1 MFASVIVQAGKSA
14 QFLTV
19 PKTSVTYNPYGE
31 TVFVVQ
37 ESGKGADGRPMLV
50 ARQVFVTTGASRGDQ
65 VAILKGVKEGD
76 NVVTSG
82 QMKLKNDSPVV
93 INNKITPSNDKA
105 PQPVDE

>member
-76 NVVTSG
+76 NDRHQRPDETEKRQSG
-82 QMKLKNDSPVV
+82 RHQQQNHPE
-93 INNKITPSNDKA
+93 
-105 PQPVDE
+105 QR